1 MTAGLFLTLVA
12 EVTIL
17 SRSEE
22 KIMKG
27 TRSRKGL
34 WLGIMTILFVSFCHQ
49 RGGNAQSQKI
59 RISLSSRSN
68 TNTSYYV
75 AQAKGF
81 FKDEGLEVEFIQI
94 NPRLGAMAV
103 LNGDVTFTTSF
114 VSTFR
119 GIVQGLPMK
128 TVLVLLKKGV
138 YYLMVRPE
146 VIKDIQDLK
155 GKKLGVTAVNGGDHI
170 IGRELLRMKG
180 VDPNLVQAIAV
191 GDPSLRFQAVITG
204 AVQAVSVPPPY
215 DLTLQKMGLK
225 AISGPPEIGVPSS
238 GLFASDKLIK
248 ENPQILRRTIR
259 AALRA
264 NRFIDENRE
273 ETIRIMTKFVPQTAE
288 IAARSYDV
296 ELKALA
302 RDGQMTDS
310 EIEFQVER
318 LADKKRPLDEIRDF
332 SFARAVFKEL
342 EAGK

>member
-1 MTAGLFLTLVA
+1 MDWMRSHKAVELWAVM
-12 EVTIL
+12 IL
-17 SRSEE
+17 LIVCNHR
-22 KIMKG
+22 
-27 TRSRKGL
+27 
-34 WLGIMTILFVSFCHQ
+34 V
-49 RGGNAQSQKI
+49 GNAQSQKI

-81 FKDEGLEVEFIQI
+81 FKEEGLEVEFIQI

-215 DLTLQKMGLK
+215 DLTLQQMGLK

-248 ENPQILRRTIR
+248 ENPQILRRTVR

-288 IAARSYDV
+288 IAARSYDI

-310 EIEFQVER
+310 EIEFQMER
-318 LADKKRPLDEIRDF
+318 LADRKRPLDEIRDF
-332 SFARAVFKEL
+332 SFARAVVKEL
-342 EAGK
+342 ESGK

>member
-1 MTAGLFLTLVA
+1 M
-12 EVTIL
+12 I
-17 SRSEE
+17 
-22 KIMKG
+22 G
-27 TRSRKGL
+27 TGSRKGI
-34 WLGIMTILFVSFCHQ
+34 WLGVMTILLVSLGNQ

-81 FKDEGLEVEFIQI
+81 FKEEGLEVEFIQI

-146 VIKDIQDLK
+146 IIKDIQDLK

-215 DLTLQKMGLK
+215 DLTLQQMGLK
-225 AISGPPEIGVPSS
+225 PISGPPEIGVPSS

-310 EIEFQVER
+310 EIEFQMER
-318 LADKKRPLDEIRDF
+318 LADKKRPLDEVRDF
-332 SFARAVFKEL
+332 SFARQAVKEL
-342 EAGK
+342 EGGK